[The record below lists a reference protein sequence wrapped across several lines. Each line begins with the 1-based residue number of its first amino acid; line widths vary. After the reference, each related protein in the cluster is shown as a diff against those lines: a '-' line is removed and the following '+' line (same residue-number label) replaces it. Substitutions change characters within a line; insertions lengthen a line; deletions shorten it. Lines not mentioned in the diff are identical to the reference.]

1 MEDQLLKVTKIIE
14 SQVDAEI
21 ERMDKMDESGFE
33 MLRQNRMEQLKAAQK
48 QKQEW
53 LSLGHGQYEEI
64 ADEKDF
70 FEVSKKSA
78 NVVCHFYRE
87 STFRCKIVDKHLAL
101 LAPKHIETRFVKINA
116 EKCPFLVE
124 RLRIV
129 VLPTI
134 CIAKNGKTVD
144 YIVGFD
150 DMGGADDFPTEILEW
165 RIARTEVIKYD
176 GDLVTPP
183 ISGSKKSLLGQPS
196 KKKTIR
202 GKAGDDSSD
211 EDEY

>member
-1 MEDQLLKVTKIIE
+1 MEDQLLKVTKVIE

-33 MLRQNRMEQLKAAQK
+33 MLRQNRMEQLKVAQK

-134 CIAKNGKTVD
+134 CIAKNGKTID

-183 ISGSKKSLLGQPS
+183 ISGTKKSLLGQPS

>member
-21 ERMDKMDESGFE
+21 ERMEKMDESGFE
-33 MLRQNRMEQLKAAQK
+33 QLRQNRMEQLKAAQK

-64 ADEKDF
+64 ADEKEF
-70 FEVSKKSA
+70 FEMTKKSA

-101 LAPKHIETRFVKINA
+101 LAPKHIETHFVKINA

-150 DMGGADDFPTEILEW
+150 DMGGADDFPTEVLEW
-165 RIARTEVIKYD
+165 RIARKEVIKYE
-176 GDLVTPP
+176 GDLMTPP
-183 ISGSKKSLLGQPS
+183 ISGKKKSLLSHPS

-202 GKAGDDSSD
+202 GKGDDDSSD
-211 EDEY
+211 DDE

>member
-1 MEDQLLKVTKIIE
+1 MEDQLLQVTKVIE

-33 MLRQNRMEQLKAAQK
+33 QLRQNRMEQLKAAQK
-48 QKQEW
+48 QKQVW

-64 ADEKDF
+64 ADEKEF
-70 FEVSKKSA
+70 FEVTKNSA

-101 LAPKHIETRFVKINA
+101 LAPKHIETHFVKINA

-150 DMGGADDFPTEILEW
+150 DMGGADDFPNEVLEW

-176 GDLVTPP
+176 GDLLTPP
-183 ISGSKKSLLGQPS
+183 ISGKKKSLLGHPS
-196 KKKTIR
+196 RKKTIR
-202 GKAGDDSSD
+202 GKGDDDSSD
-211 EDEY
+211 DDE

>member
-211 EDEY
+211 ED